1 MKKINLIAAFI
12 LCLFTTCLIA
22 QNPAIG
28 LTTRHLPTVS
38 ANIPQRI
45 VSKIHTPYLN
55 LPQYKNPVIAIRQNV
70 FYSQN
75 FYPQTSQKVAFE
87 NHDQWMNRQLQ
98 MTRNQ
103 RDLLI
108 ERAVE
113 SALVKLFNLD

>member
-1 MKKINLIAAFI
+1 MKKMNVIAAFI

-22 QNPAIG
+22 QNRAIG

-45 VSKIHTPYLN
+45 VSKIHEPYLN
-55 LPQYKNPVIAIRQNV
+55 LPQYKNPVVAIRQNV

-87 NHDQWMNRQLQ
+87 NHDQFMNRQLQ
-98 MTRNQ
+98 LTRNQ
-103 RDLLI
+103 RDLFVERVVETALI
-108 ERAVE
+108 
-113 SALVKLFNLD
+113 KLLRLD

>member
-1 MKKINLIAAFI
+1 MKKINLIAISI

>member
-1 MKKINLIAAFI
+1 MKKMNLIAAFS
-12 LCLFTTCLIA
+12 LCLFTTFLIA

-38 ANIPQRI
+38 TNIPQRI
-45 VSKIHTPYLN
+45 VSKIHKPYLN
-55 LPQYKNPVIAIRQNV
+55 LPQYKNPVVAVRQNV

-98 MTRNQ
+98 LTNNQ
-103 RDLLI
+103 RDLFVERVI
-108 ERAVE
+108 ETAFT
-113 SALVKLFNLD
+113 KLFNLD